1 MNFIDSF
8 NNIFSVM
15 PFLAWLGIIYLVVSY
30 FFWREARILNKDR
43 NSIFDLW
50 FVSFFG
56 MAIWGRMSFVGAN
69 WSALYEGL
77 PWSLLPYERYANNI
91 YLFRLLPWKF
101 ITVWDGG
108 FLFSGVAVAFIVISF
123 AYIVLVKKWSW
134 KQMMMP
140 IITFSQYLLSLT
152 LVVYGSLMRYENA
165 VILGLF
171 LLLAVIIITIVRSLF
186 SDKYFVVK
194 YVFPIYTLLS
204 ELFIGYIFYSAQV
217 ALIDKINVGLLI
229 LVTIIMVIK
238 YLTELL
244 RPKTTIESISA
255 VKPISPIVL
264 NKPVKIS

>member
-8 NNIFSVM
+8 YNIFSVL
-15 PFLAWLGIIYLVVSY
+15 PFLAWLGIIYLLVSY

-50 FVSFFG
+50 FFNFFG
-56 MAIWGRMSFVGAN
+56 MALWGRMSFVGAN

-77 PWSLLPYERYANNI
+77 PWSFLPYERYANNI

-108 FLFSGVAVAFIVISF
+108 FMFSGIAVAFLIVSF
-123 AYIVLVKKWSW
+123 IFIVFIKKWSW

-140 IITFSQYLLSLT
+140 IITFSQYLLSFT
-152 LVVYGSLMRYENA
+152 LVVYGSLMRYENV
-165 VILGLF
+165 VILGLI
-171 LLLAVIIITIVRSLF
+171 LLVVVIVISVVRALF
-186 SDKYFVVK
+186 SEK
-194 YVFPIYTLLS
+194 YVVIKYIYPLYTLLS
-204 ELFIGYIFYSAQV
+204 ELFIAYIFYSAQV
-217 ALIDKINVGLLI
+217 ALVDKINVGLII
-229 LVTIIMVIK
+229 LMTIIMIIK

-244 RPKTTIESISA
+244 KPKTTIESISA